1 MIASL
6 LGGPSMSKVVE
17 RDARAFVMRGGASLA
32 PRGAASVAPRATRR
46 LSNWVFAGYLGFAAI
61 ALLYTFVQA
70 RRFERA
76 LVRLRSCVAHAD
88 SACTGAELAAAR
100 RIHASD
106 IRLELAEA
114 SLSVLLHDADRAA
127 ATELTLE
134 GQQKENSSS
143 MESDVRADLL
153 LLRGDIAA
161 EKGNAAGAR
170 DAAARADSAEEL
182 EALRKDFFDLFVAA
196 QQGKRDMTDL
206 SVAKAQ
212 GWIGRVSHLEAR
224 QQLILAVDA
233 ARRASNTVE
242 SNNRLQLT
250 PEREPPKPPVRGALD
265 YSAGY
270 YGSYD
275 AQLAL
280 YRDRLDRF
288 NKERAAAEDRQQQRS
303 TEAYQ
308 NSSAAIDQ
316 GKAALARALQTLQ
329 TLPSPLRDAATS
341 MPPQSPIVG
350 VIPGLPFPVMRP
362 GMVVRSYDSA
372 FE

>member
-1 MIASL
+1 
-6 LGGPSMSKVVE
+6 
-17 RDARAFVMRGGASLA
+17 
-32 PRGAASVAPRATRR
+32 
-46 LSNWVFAGYLGFAAI
+46 
-61 ALLYTFVQA
+61 
-70 RRFERA
+70 
-76 LVRLRSCVAHAD
+76 
-88 SACTGAELAAAR
+88 
-100 RIHASD
+100 
-106 IRLELAEA
+106 LAEA

-161 EKGNAAGAR
+161 EKGNAAGARDDFQAARLLVGDADLVSLRLKRIEAR

-270 YGSYD
+270 
-275 AQLAL
+275 
-280 YRDRLDRF
+280 
-288 NKERAAAEDRQQQRS
+288 
-303 TEAYQ
+303 
-308 NSSAAIDQ
+308 
-316 GKAALARALQTLQ
+316 
-329 TLPSPLRDAATS
+329 
-341 MPPQSPIVG
+341 
-350 VIPGLPFPVMRP
+350 
-362 GMVVRSYDSA
+362 
-372 FE
+372 